1 MKTRKL
7 LDFIFGKIDAG
18 QLTDREICQLDKASC
33 VISIVAII
41 ISIMT
46 ILWDILNLPD
56 LVGLK
61 SE

>member
-1 MKTRKL
+1 M
-7 LDFIFGKIDAG
+7 FGKIDVG

-46 ILWDILNLPD
+46 ILWDILNLPNS
-56 LVGLK
+56 VGLK